1 MKMINISFKTK
12 CMQIVYTYEKKKIV
26 QNMLTSFSANVRE
39 ACATAEQYD
48 NEKKSI
54 K

>member
-1 MKMINISFKTK
+1 MYANCVHIW
-12 CMQIVYTYEKKKIV
+12 KKKIV

-39 ACATAEQYD
+39 ACATSEQYD

>member
-1 MKMINISFKTK
+1 MYANCVHIWK
-12 CMQIVYTYEKKKIV
+12 KKKIV
-26 QNMLTSFSANVRE
+26 QNMLSSFSANVRE
-39 ACATAEQYD
+39 ACATSEQYD

>member
-1 MKMINISFKTK
+1 
-12 CMQIVYTYEKKKIV
+12 MQIVYTYEKKKLYRICWPA
-26 QNMLTSFSANVRE
+26 FRSANVRE
-39 ACATAEQYD
+39 ACATSEQYD

>member
-1 MKMINISFKTK
+1 MKCF
-12 CMQIVYTYEKKKIV
+12 QIVYTYEKKKIV

-39 ACATAEQYD
+39 ACATAEEYD

>member
-1 MKMINISFKTK
+1 MK
-12 CMQIVYTYEKKKIV
+12 CMQIVYTSEKKIV

-39 ACATAEQYD
+39 ACATSEQSD

>member
-1 MKMINISFKTK
+1 
-12 CMQIVYTYEKKKIV
+12 MQIVYTYEKKNKLYRICWPAY
-26 QNMLTSFSANVRE
+26 ANVRE
-39 ACATAEQYD
+39 ACATSEQYD

>member
-12 CMQIVYTYEKKKIV
+12 CMQIVYTYEKKKKIV

-39 ACATAEQYD
+39 ACATSEQYD
-48 NEKKSI
+48 NEKKI
-54 K
+54 N